1 MPGPADAPQSA
12 EEALARA
19 RHHAGAAAAEALRAG
34 RCLLDAAF
42 LATAGVPSSS
52 HRSLVRIAGALDE
65 LAASLDREPGEGVPP
80 AWGEAV
86 LDALD
91 HEIRRWEARS
101 RDDAEARAVLRAFLG
116 LREIL
121 WEVGLR
127 PAPDPEGGGRGKA
140 AAGGGARA
148 GRPDPADAHG
158 ANEPDRPRVQRVR
171 VQG

>member
-1 MPGPADAPQSA
+1 VPAPADAPQSA

-19 RHHAGAAAAEALRAG
+19 RRHAGAAAAEALRAG
-34 RCLLDAAF
+34 RCLLDAAS

-65 LAASLDREPGEGVPP
+65 LAATLDREPREGVPA

-91 HEIRRWEARS
+91 QEIRRWETRS

-127 PAPDPEGGGRGKA
+127 PAPDP
-140 AAGGGARA
+140 GGGAPRGGEDGGGERA
-148 GRPDPADAHG
+148 GRPDPDDAR
-158 ANEPDRPRVQRVR
+158 EPTRPRVQRVR